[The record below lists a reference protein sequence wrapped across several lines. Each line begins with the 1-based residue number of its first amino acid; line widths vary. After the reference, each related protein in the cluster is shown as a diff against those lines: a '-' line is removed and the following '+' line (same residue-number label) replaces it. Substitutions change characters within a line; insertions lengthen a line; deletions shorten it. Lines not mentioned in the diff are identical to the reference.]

1 MSTGK
6 DWGQEKGATEDE
18 LIGWHH
24 RLNGHEFK
32 QTPGDSKG
40 QGNLACCSPWDPKE
54 SDMTERLNKNKALW
68 MYNIV
73 AKRCSQEK
81 AIRMLPEEL
90 YADTWEGGSQK
101 PVSKNLVL
109 AMKVFCSPESQTR
122 WTTSRDAKYHVQ
134 YRGFDGFSQ
143 HLFLFSQQC

>member
-1 MSTGK
+1 M
-6 DWGQEKGATEDE
+6 D
-18 LIGWHH
+18 
-24 RLNGHEFK
+24 
-32 QTPGDSKG
+32 
-40 QGNLACCSPWDPKE
+40 
-54 SDMTERLNKNKALW
+54 
-68 MYNIV
+68 NIV

-101 PVSKNLVL
+101 PVSKSLVL

-122 WTTSRDAKYHVQ
+122 WTTSRDTKYHHNTEWL
-134 YRGFDGFSQ
+134 DGFSQ